1 MCQKF
6 ACFGRETDQVV
17 LLFYQC
23 SVSKH
28 VTVIPTGIHN
38 GSNLD
43 RLLGNN
49 TNNNN
54 SHLAR
59 HISLSTIQHQLQNN
73 NKNVGVEL
81 GQ

>member
-1 MCQKF
+1 M
-6 ACFGRETDQVV
+6 

-28 VTVIPTGIHN
+28 VTVIPTEIHN

-59 HISLSTIQHQLQNN
+59 HISLSDNIEIGIEFNFF
-73 NKNVGVEL
+73 L
-81 GQ
+81 G